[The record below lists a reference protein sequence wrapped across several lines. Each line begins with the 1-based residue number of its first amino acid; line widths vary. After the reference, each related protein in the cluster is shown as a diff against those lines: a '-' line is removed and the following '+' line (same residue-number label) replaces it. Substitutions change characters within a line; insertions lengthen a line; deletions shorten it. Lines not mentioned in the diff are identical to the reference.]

1 LSISRNY
8 ECMFIIAPTLAPDA
22 YERLVQ
28 SFEAVITENGG
39 NVTNTIK
46 WGLRTFAY
54 DIQNFKEGIY
64 TIFEFDAPGD
74 LIKELERRMRLND
87 SILKYLTTKT
97 ERKTKLVNKGTAKR
111 QAQEDTRKKRK
122 SVKSN

>member
-1 LSISRNY
+1 
-8 ECMFIIAPTLAPDA
+8 MFIIAPTLAPDA
-22 YERLVQ
+22 YDRLVQ
-28 SFEAVITENGG
+28 SFEAIITENGG
-39 NVTNTIK
+39 TVTNTIK

-64 TIFEFDAPGD
+64 TIFEFEAPGE

-97 ERKTKLVNKGTAKR
+97 ERKTKLVNKGTEKR
-111 QAQEDTRKKRK
+111 KAQEDTRKKRK
-122 SVKSN
+122 AVKSN